1 MIRAPKLK
9 QMVADVL
16 VLYREIFREL
26 KKWKIQTEITMY
38 FYKLTS
44 SVPASFAPTSTSPL
58 IPSLQD
64 PKTARPVPPLTP
76 LPQLTQCEDGKKK
89 DLYDDP
95 LLLNEF

>member
-1 MIRAPKLK
+1 M
-9 QMVADVL
+9 
-16 VLYREIFREL
+16 
-26 KKWKIQTEITMY
+26 EITMY

-44 SVPASFAPTSTSPL
+44 SVPDSFAPTSTSPL

-76 LPQLTQCEDGKKK
+76 LPQLTQCEDSKKK

-95 LLLNEF
+95 LPTSNSHVGTPIPNAMNCCCCC